1 MKSTLNLRTFSLLLL
16 FVFSSLLAL
25 SQQKK
30 TESHPVIPFSDTLYV
45 ITQPMGGFSAHE
57 RGLVEEE
64 RISETSR
71 EIPFYPDSFEV
82 HYSDIINIT
91 YRSKVL
97 VSISEEDTL
106 LTGKTKA
113 ELAEERFPII
123 KNAITK
129 QARIKGDKNLLLN
142 IASIVITLVV
152 VILLIRGIRWL
163 FKKIILKIYGD
174 RDRYFK
180 GIKIKNLQ
188 IITKTQVET
197 TVFALI
203 KGLRWLLYI
212 LVVYLALPVLFSVM
226 PWAEGIA
233 DQVISWTLSPI
244 KSVLSGIIN
253 YIPNLFF
260 IAIILLTTRY
270 ILRFVKFLALQIESQ
285 SLSLPGFYP
294 DWALPTFKIFKFIIY
309 AFTLVVI
316 FPYLPGSDS
325 AVFKGVS
332 VFLGILFSLGS
343 SSAIG
348 NMVAGLV
355 ITYMRPFK
363 RGDRV
368 KIGVVTGDVVEKN
381 LLVTRVRTIKNEE
394 ITIPNLSIL
403 NGHTINFTTAS
414 EKNQGLIL
422 HTTITIGYDVS
433 WRKVHEL
440 LIEAAKKTELIEV
453 DPAPFVLQTSL
464 DDFYVSYQINAYTA
478 IPNKMAITYSNL
490 YQNIQ
495 DTFAEA
501 EIEIM
506 SPNYNAIRDG
516 NHKAYPDPDKKT
528 PKESSDTEETKE

>member
-1 MKSTLNLRTFSLLLL
+1 MKSTLNMRTFSLLLL

-45 ITQPMGGFSAHE
+45 ITEPMGGFSAHE

-197 TVFALI
+197 TVFTLI

>member
-1 MKSTLNLRTFSLLLL
+1 MKSTLNMRTFSLLLL

-30 TESHPVIPFSDTLYV
+30 TEIHPVIPFSDTLYV

-57 RGLVEEE
+57 RAIVEEE

-91 YRSKVL
+91 YRSNVL
-97 VSISEEDTL
+97 VSITEEDTL

-142 IASIVITLVV
+142 IASIVIALVV

-197 TVFALI
+197 TVFTLI

-244 KSVLSGIIN
+244 KSVFSGIIN

-368 KIGVVTGDVVEKN
+368 KIGDVTGDVVEKT

-495 DTFAEA
+495 DAFAEA

-516 NHKAYPDPDKKT
+516 NHKAYPDKKT
-528 PKESSDTEETKE
+528 PKESSETEEPKE

>member
-1 MKSTLNLRTFSLLLL
+1 MKSTLNMRTFSLLLL

-197 TVFALI
+197 TVFTLI